1 MAGLTIAEKTHW
13 RDRIAARIDRAI
25 ERIKAQN
32 PALFDRFQREAHTQA
47 LESLGVAA
55 TYNELEA
62 TKSQAAALVK
72 KRRRVQRAMVAA
84 LRGIPVEEVAEA
96 LISRYG
102 DGLELP
108 HEVLDAIRKRQAV
121 EQERLLAQ
129 DPTGQEVARLMT
141 DRDELLDVV
150 CLATSPAQVRSLWS
164 PVGAVLGEQPSRLE
178 QEALAIEPAKEG

>member
-1 MAGLTIAEKTHW
+1 
-13 RDRIAARIDRAI
+13 
-25 ERIKAQN
+25 
-32 PALFDRFQREAHTQA
+32 
-47 LESLGVAA
+47 
-55 TYNELEA
+55 
-62 TKSQAAALVK
+62 VK

-84 LRGIPVEEVAEA
+84 LRGIPVEEVTEP

-102 DGLELP
+102 GGLELT
-108 HEVLDAIRKRQAV
+108 HEVLDAIRKHQAV

-150 CLATSPAQVRSLWS
+150 WLATSPAQVRSLWS
-164 PVGAVLGEQPSRLE
+164 RVGAVLGEQLSRLE